1 MPRLISKGVVVAKFP
16 TRAQC
21 YVKAFELKL
30 VYDYGK
36 RKNQLLPTTKVEG
49 QDGDDDW
56 QEIIL
61 ENKRK

>member
-21 YVKAFELKL
+21 YVKAFELHL

-49 QDGDDDW
+49 QDGDNDW
-56 QEIIL
+56 QEEL
-61 ENKRK
+61 K